1 MNNQTSELIS
11 ALRLLLIMG
20 LVLVHFGSFPNST
33 LDPFQGVVNPEH
45 FISASINSFFLY
57 FFLSAVPVLSIISG
71 YLYSHRGKPDYL
83 QAFKKRIL
91 TVILPSITW
100 TSIWL
105 LFAFA
110 LYSIGKSSNQFTY
123 YDAGFSD
130 FSILNLFNGI
140 IGITES
146 PFALQF
152 WFIHDLVLSILLT
165 PLLYPIIKKAPVFLI
180 ALFILWAAE
189 WEVPVFFNLKVLT
202 FFSVGL
208 YLGQRNWQPGD
219 LNIFNNISILAF
231 IALILGRIYVPYAND
246 GVMPYET
253 VYELILRSIGTV
265 AVFSLVLHL
274 RNKVPSVFNWLAN
287 NSGYAFFIFAAHF
300 PLIILFKQVLSM
312 TNLFNSGAGEI
323 ALWAIAP
330 TITISFIIISAYLL
344 NKILP
349 GLYKFLNGQRSI

>member
-1 MNNQTSELIS
+1 MNNQTSELIR

-20 LVLVHFGSFPNST
+20 LVLVHFGGFPDSS

-45 FISASINSFFLY
+45 FVPASINSFFLY

-71 YLYSHRGKPDYL
+71 YLYSHRGKPNYV
-83 QAFKKRIL
+83 QALKKRFL
-91 TVILPSITW
+91 TIVLPSITW

-105 LFAFA
+105 AFAFI

-123 YDAGFSD
+123 YDASFSD
-130 FSILNLFNGI
+130 FSLLHLVNGI

-152 WFIHDLVLSILLT
+152 WFIHDLVLSLLLT
-165 PLLYPIIKKAPVFLI
+165 PILYPLIKRAPFLLI
-180 ALFILWAAE
+180 GFFILWAIE
-189 WEVPVFFNLKVLT
+189 WQAPVFFNLKVLT

-208 YLGQRNWQPGD
+208 YLGQRNWQPSE
-219 LNIFNNISILAF
+219 LNFLNNISIVAF
-231 IALILGRIYVPYAND
+231 IALILGRIYTPYYNNGD
-246 GVMPYET
+246 MPFET
-253 VYELILRSIGTV
+253 VYELILRSVGTF
-265 AVFSLVLHL
+265 AVFSLALQL
-274 RNKVPSVFNWLAN
+274 RKHASGIFNWLSN

-312 TNLFNSGAGEI
+312 THMFNGAVGQV
-323 ALWAIAP
+323 ALWVLAP
-330 TITISFIIISAYLL
+330 VITIGFIIIAAKIL

-349 GLYKFLNGQRSI
+349 SLYKFLNGQRSI

>member
-1 MNNQTSELIS
+1 MNNQTSELIR

-20 LVLVHFGSFPNST
+20 LVLVHFGSFPDSS

-71 YLYSHRGKPDYL
+71 YLYSQKGKPNYA
-83 QAFKKRIL
+83 QALKKRVL
-91 TVILPSITW
+91 TVVLPSITW

-105 LFAFA
+105 AFAFI

-130 FSILNLFNGI
+130 FSMLHLFNGI
-140 IGITES
+140 IGVTDS

-152 WFIHDLVLSILLT
+152 WFIHDLVLSLLLT
-165 PLLYPIIKKAPVFLI
+165 PILYPIIKRAPFLL
-180 ALFILWAAE
+180 AGLFILWAAE

-208 YLGQRNWQPGD
+208 YLGQRSWQPRE
-219 LNIFNNISILAF
+219 LSFLNNISIVTF
-231 IALILGRIYVPYAND
+231 IALILGRIYTPYFNNGD
-246 GVMPYET
+246 MPYET
-253 VYELILRSIGTV
+253 VYELILRSIGTF
-265 AVFSLVLHL
+265 AVFSLALQL
-274 RNKVPSVFNWLAN
+274 RKHVPVVFNWLSN

-312 TNLFNSGAGEI
+312 THMFNGAAGQVT
-323 ALWAIAP
+323 LWVLAP
-330 TITISFIIISAYLL
+330 TITVGFIIIAAKLL
-344 NKILP
+344 NKIFP
-349 GLYKFLNGQRSI
+349 SLYKFLNGQRSI